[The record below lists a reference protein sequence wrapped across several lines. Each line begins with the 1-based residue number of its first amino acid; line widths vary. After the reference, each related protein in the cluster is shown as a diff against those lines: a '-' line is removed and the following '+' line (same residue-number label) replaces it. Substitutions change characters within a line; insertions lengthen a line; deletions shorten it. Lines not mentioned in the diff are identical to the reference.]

1 MEEGIGLVA
10 LCEEEWVAGHQADE
24 RSALCEEEDV
34 AGYLADERSVLLM
47 E

>member
-10 LCEEEWVAGHQADE
+10 RCEEEWVAGHQADK
-24 RSALCEEEDV
+24 RSALWEEEDV
-34 AGYLADERSVLLM
+34 GGYLADERLVLLM